1 MIEDNNPVLPS
12 QGILEGIHTEAGNI
26 SFIALYISVKI
37 TSFYLELITCSK
49 LNSEIFTILRFS
61 QVQNVKYYKK

>member
-12 QGILEGIHTEAGNI
+12 QGILEGIHTEVGNI

>member
-1 MIEDNNPVLPS
+1 MIKDNNPVLPA

-26 SFIALYISVKI
+26 SFIALYISAKI

-49 LNSEIFTILRFS
+49 LNSALPSSEIFRSAKCQIL
-61 QVQNVKYYKK
+61 